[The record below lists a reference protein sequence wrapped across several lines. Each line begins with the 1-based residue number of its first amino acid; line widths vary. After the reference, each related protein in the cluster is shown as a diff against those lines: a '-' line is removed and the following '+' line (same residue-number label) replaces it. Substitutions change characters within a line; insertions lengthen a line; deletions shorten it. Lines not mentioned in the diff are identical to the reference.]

1 VINNQGKMN
10 RFVLTSFLLVGGAL
24 NLTLPR
30 NHGNDI
36 KCEVVS
42 VKIMSD
48 EESTKVAGRDFIG
61 ADVLVRF
68 RLSTPR
74 RSISFYGTNYD
85 KKPIGHRTKW
95 FSDGKMCVYPL
106 GAKETK
112 NESPGIGDLANLGL
126 PMSWFSLGEAKSIEF
141 EVLDGTSSAGE
152 KHGASAFVKFP
163 PDETPVEVFSES
175 YTVPA
180 RP

>member
-1 VINNQGKMN
+1 M
-10 RFVLTSFLLVGGAL
+10 R
-24 NLTLPR
+24 
-30 NHGNDI
+30 
-36 KCEVVS
+36 
-42 VKIMSD
+42 
-48 EESTKVAGRDFIG
+48 
-61 ADVLVRF
+61 
-68 RLSTPR
+68 
-74 RSISFYGTNYD
+74 
-85 KKPIGHRTKW
+85 
-95 FSDGKMCVYPL
+95 VYPL
-106 GAKETK
+106 GAKEAK

-126 PMSWFSLGEAKSIEF
+126 PMSWFSLGGAKSVEF